1 MMVKKLF
8 LYVYIAS
15 RVKLRNK
22 YVERCTVCTYWL
34 VSIDGGPSAHQY
46 KAIDD
51 WRDSLKGQLKNTD
64 HVTYC
69 YRVRMALPWMVIDG
83 QRTIGQWKN
92 QLIRSVRGFWRFQE
106 SFFDLTREILVFH
119 CKKFVKKFIVNYF
132 FR

>member
-69 YRVRMALPWMVIDG
+69 
-83 QRTIGQWKN
+83 
-92 QLIRSVRGFWRFQE
+92 
-106 SFFDLTREILVFH
+106 
-119 CKKFVKKFIVNYF
+119 
-132 FR
+132 